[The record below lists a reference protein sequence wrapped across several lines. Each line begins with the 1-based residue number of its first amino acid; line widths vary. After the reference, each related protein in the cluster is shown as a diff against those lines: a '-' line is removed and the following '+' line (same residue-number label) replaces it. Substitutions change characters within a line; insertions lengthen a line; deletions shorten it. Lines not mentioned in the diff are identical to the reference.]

1 MKDNYIVL
9 KGNDGSKKEYRVLLN
24 IEDSTKNVN
33 YIIYTDDKKNKNDEI
48 MAYASTYEISD
59 KGNMIKFKPVEM
71 KEEYDFIEQVLSS
84 IEGN

>member
-1 MKDNYIVL
+1 
-9 KGNDGSKKEYRVLLN
+9 
-24 IEDSTKNVN
+24 
-33 YIIYTDDKKNKNDEI
+33 

>member
-24 IEDSTKNVN
+24 IENSTKNVN
-33 YIIYTDDKKNKNDEI
+33 YIVYTEDKKNKNDEV

-59 KGNMIKFKPVEM
+59 KGNMIKFNPVEM